1 MYSRAYVE
9 ITNICNRNCSFCHGH
24 SRQARSMSAD
34 EFRIVAQKISTQ
46 TQYVYYHVMGE
57 PLTHPLLPKLI
68 GIASEYGLRSAIT
81 TNGTLL
87 KKRGDELIAAGVYK
101 VNISLHSFE
110 NEKEYKQCIDDCL
123 DFADKASKSGVLIV
137 LRLWNSGFDGGKN
150 EDIVKRIRERFS
162 DSEWMHGKRGVRI
175 HHKLHLEY
183 GERFEWPDMQAAESC
198 GRAFCYGLADHFGV
212 LADGSVIPCCLDA
225 EGVIKLGNI
234 FEDDIADILT
244 SERANAIRQ
253 GFKDGIACEELC
265 RKCGY
270 ARRFVRN
277 LTLSTN

>member
-1 MYSRAYVE
+1 MPDKAYVE
-9 ITNICNRNCSFCHGH
+9 ITNVCNLRCTFCHGTV
-24 SRQARSMSAD
+24 RPARFLSPE
-34 EFRIVAQKISTQ
+34 EFRTIAEKLDGKVK
-46 TQYVYYHVMGE
+46 YLYLHLMGE
-57 PLTHPLLPKLI
+57 PLLHPQLGEILQIVSGMKVRLI
-68 GIASEYGLRSAIT
+68 LT

-110 NEKEYKQCIDDCL
+110 NEKEYKQYIDDCL
-123 DFADKASKSGVLIV
+123 DFADKASKSGVLVV

-212 LADGSVIPCCLDA
+212 LVDGSVIPCCLDA

-234 FEDDIADILT
+234 FEDDIAAILT

-277 LTLSTN
+277 LTRSTN